1 MATLNHDLIRK
12 LLDKGDFGELF
23 RARLGWDNPPDHL
36 GQGVPLPKED
46 GVNGIGGASLIAR
59 AVAEK
64 RGVLVWVIGCFE
76 IPSRAVQHR
85 ANRELRRWSTDR
97 LVVFDAGDE
106 QLWLWPEQR
115 PSGTG
120 WRLVDH
126 SYRRG
131 EGNDALL
138 QRLERVKFYVKETR
152 TLTGP
157 KVLDRVRQSFNVEK
171 VTKRFYIQ
179 FKEHHEA
186 LTDRI
191 EGIPQNK
198 ARDRRWYASVLLNR
212 LMFIYFIQRRGFLN
226 DDSDYLRT
234 SLVEVRQHFG
244 EDRFYAY
251 YRDFLLPLFHHGLG
265 APPDARVWEDPRI
278 EGIIGEVPY
287 VDGGIFEEHRLEQDY
302 EIQIPD
308 SAFQSLFDFF
318 DQWRW
323 HLDECPSGAHNE
335 INPDILGFIF
345 EQYVNYTESG
355 RREKGAYYTKPD
367 VTGYMSTYT
376 ITPAVVDRLL
386 EAGLEDPC
394 VLLSG
399 SGDRY
404 LHTSLGYGRNVEMP
418 EGDLPPGEFP
428 KESLDIALP
437 GERWCDVTHR
447 RARYR
452 ELVDL
457 VDGGGVAN
465 IDDAITAN
473 LDVAGL
479 MEDYFDL
486 LATPEECQAA
496 FDALRS
502 LTVCDPTCGSGAFL
516 LSALDVLEPMYATVY
531 DRATEVSLSLS
542 RRTITKKR

>member
-1 MATLNHDLIRK
+1 MLEHGLMHR

-23 RARLGWDNPPDHL
+23 RARLGWDNPPEGLHGGEL
-36 GQGVPLPKED
+36 LLKGKSANGVGGTPLT
-46 GVNGIGGASLIAR
+46 AR

-64 RGVLVWVIGCFE
+64 RGVLVWVIDCSE
-76 IPSRAVQHR
+76 IPARAVQHR
-85 ANRELRRWSTDR
+85 VNRELRKFSTDR
-97 LVVFDAGDE
+97 LVVFSAGDE

-138 QRLERVKFYVKETR
+138 QRLERVKFDVKETK

-171 VTKRFYIQ
+171 VTKAFYTQ
-179 FKEHHEA
+179 FKTHHQA

-191 EGIPQNK
+191 EGIPESK

-212 LMFIYFIQRRGFLN
+212 LMFIYFIQRKGFL
-226 DDSDYLRT
+226 DGDSHYLRT
-234 SLVEVRQHFG
+234 SLVEVRRHFG

-251 YRDFLLPLFHHGLG
+251 YRDFLLPLFHQGLG
-265 APPDARVWEDPRI
+265 APPDARVWDDPVI
-278 EGIIGEVPY
+278 ERIIGEAPY
-287 VDGGIFEEHRLEQDY
+287 VDGGIFEEHRLERDY

-308 SAFQSLFDFF
+308 SAFESVFDFF
-318 DQWRW
+318 DKWRW
-323 HLDECPSGAHNE
+323 HLDERPSGAHNE

-367 VTGYMSTYT
+367 VTEYMSTYT
-376 ITPAVVDRLL
+376 IIPAVVDRLV
-386 EAGLEDPC
+386 EAGLENPC
-394 VLLSG
+394 VLLPD

-404 LHTSLGYGRNVEMP
+404 LHASLGYGRNVGLP
-418 EGDLPPGEFP
+418 KGDLPPGEFP
-428 KESLDIALP
+428 DESLDIALP

-457 VDGGGVAN
+457 VDGGVVAN

-473 LDVAGL
+473 LDLAGL

-486 LATPEECQAA
+486 LATPEECQTA
-496 FDALRS
+496 FDVLRS

-531 DRATEVSLSLS
+531 DRTAEIALSLSL
-542 RRTITKKR
+542 